1 MCEAAVYFIKDEEE
15 ELIIESVDCLKSE
28 EGRIRLVNLFGEER
42 IVRGRIK
49 ALSLVNHKILLE
61 PL

>member
-1 MCEAAVYFIKDEEE
+1 MCEAAVYFIRDDLE
-15 ELIIESVDCLKSE
+15 ELILESVDCLEEE
-28 EGRIRLVNLFGEER
+28 EGRIRLVNLFGEEK
-42 IVRGRIK
+42 IVSGRIK